1 MTADHAAHAPPPIPV
16 SVLTGFL
23 GAGKTT
29 LLNRLLKPPPA
40 PPLQA
45 RVIAG
50 GEAISSPSPL
60 VGEGRGGGA
69 GVLASKVPT
78 GTTPGPSPAE
88 SPPPHPPPRA
98 GEGGEGAVSATQLS
112 DRNRQQPISIG
123 GGEQGGG
130 AGVNHDLSQTAVI
143 INEFGEVGLD
153 HLLVE
158 QVDDGIVLL
167 STGCLCCTLRGDLID
182 ALQRLLRSLD
192 NGRAAFSRVIIETT
206 GLADP
211 APVLQVLMTHPYLVM
226 RYRLDGIVTVV
237 DAINGAATLD
247 AHAEAVKQVAV
258 ADRLVLTKTDL
269 IYPSPQAGKAIACGA
284 AISSP
289 SPLVGEGRGG
299 GSGLLAPKVPTR
311 ATPTPDPSPQGGG
324 EQAGA
329 VGPDRASLD
338 ELRARLHALNPA
350 APVLDAA
357 AGEADA
363 SRILN
368 CGLYDP
374 ANKIPDVK
382 RWLAAEAYAD
392 SHGPHGHH
400 GHDHNRN
407 RHDAHIRAFALT
419 TPQAIP
425 AGAFEM
431 FMDLVRSLHG
441 PNLLRVKG
449 VVKLAEHPDHP
460 VVVHAVQHLMHPATR
475 LERWPDEDHVT
486 RMVFIVRDIEPRLI
500 TELFNAFLG
509 PVAPDRADRAAMTDN
524 PLVPFGGIDR

>member
-1 MTADHAAHAPPPIPV
+1 MTARHGAPVPSPIPL

-29 LLNRLLKPPPA
+29 LLSCLLK
-40 PPLQA
+40 
-45 RVIAG
+45 
-50 GEAISSPSPL
+50 GE
-60 VGEGRGGGA
+60 
-69 GVLASKVPT
+69 
-78 GTTPGPSPAE
+78 
-88 SPPPHPPPRA
+88 
-98 GEGGEGAVSATQLS
+98 LS
-112 DRNRQQPISIG
+112 D
-123 GGEQGGG
+123 
-130 AGVNHDLSQTAVI
+130 TAVI

-158 QVDDGIVLL
+158 HVDDGIVLL

-182 ALQRLLRSLD
+182 ALERLLRSLD
-192 NGRAAFSRVIIETT
+192 NGRAVFSRVIIETT

-211 APVLQVLMTHPYLVM
+211 APVLHVLMTHPYLVM

-237 DAINGAATLD
+237 DAVNGPATLD

-269 IYPSPQAGKAIACGA
+269 IPPPYPSGSAGVPPA
-284 AISSP
+284 P
-289 SPLVGEGRGG
+289 YNEGR
-299 GSGLLAPKVPTR
+299 
-311 ATPTPDPSPQGGG
+311 
-324 EQAGA
+324 AGRPRSQVNA
-329 VGPDRASLD
+329 
-338 ELRARLHALNPA
+338 LRARLHALNPA

-357 AGEADA
+357 RGEADA

-374 ANKIPDVK
+374 ANKIPDVT

-392 SHGPHGHH
+392 GHHHH
-400 GHDHNRN
+400 GHDHDPN

-419 TPQAIP
+419 TPQAVP

-449 VVKLAEHPDHP
+449 VVKLAERPDQP
-460 VVVHAVQHLMHPATR
+460 LVVHAVQHLMHPAVR
-475 LERWPDEDHVT
+475 LERWPDGDHST
-486 RMVFIVRDIEPRLI
+486 RMVFIVRDTEPRAI
-500 TELFNAFLG
+500 TELFNALLG
-509 PVAPDRADRAAMTDN
+509 PIAPDRPDRAAIMDN
-524 PLVPFGGIDR
+524 PLVPFGGVDR

>member
-1 MTADHAAHAPPPIPV
+1 MTARPIARVRPPIPL

-29 LLNRLLKPPPA
+29 LLNRLLKGPPPD

-45 RVIAG
+45 GEGIDSAPVPIAG
-50 GEAISSPSPL
+50 NGR
-60 VGEGRGGGA
+60 EGSRD
-69 GVLASKVPT
+69 
-78 GTTPGPSPAE
+78 
-88 SPPPHPPPRA
+88 
-98 GEGGEGAVSATQLS
+98 LS
-112 DRNRQQPISIG
+112 D
-123 GGEQGGG
+123 
-130 AGVNHDLSQTAVI
+130 TAVI

-158 QVDDGIVLL
+158 HVDEGIILL

-182 ALQRLLRSLD
+182 VLERLLRSLD
-192 NGRAAFSRVIIETT
+192 NGRAAFSRIIVETT

-211 APVLQVLMTHPYLVM
+211 APVLHILMTHPYLVM

-237 DAINGAATLD
+237 DAVNGQATLD

-269 IYPSPQAGKAIACGA
+269 IPPAQ
-284 AISSP
+284 
-289 SPLVGEGRGG
+289 
-299 GSGLLAPKVPTR
+299 
-311 ATPTPDPSPQGGG
+311 
-324 EQAGA
+324 
-329 VGPDRASLD
+329 ASLD
-338 ELRARLHALNPA
+338 ALRARLRALNPA
-350 APVLDAA
+350 AHILDAA

-374 ANKIPDVK
+374 ASKIPDVR

-392 SHGPHGHH
+392 SHHHDHH
-400 GHDHNRN
+400 GHEHDPN

-419 TPQAIP
+419 TPEVIA

-449 VVKLAEHPDHP
+449 VVKLAEHPDQP
-460 VVVHAVQHLMHPATR
+460 VVIHAVQHLMHPAAR
-475 LERWPDEDHVT
+475 LEHWPDDDHRT
-486 RMVFIVRDIEPRLI
+486 RMVFIVRDIEPHVI
-500 TELFNAFLG
+500 SELFNAFLG
-509 PVAPDRADRAAMTDN
+509 PIAPDRADRTAIVDN